1 MVQSDEIY
9 SGVRFQVESGTR
21 VIIIYVETST
31 SHELL
36 ALFSAIEPAHLSAG
50 DALRRERVYH
60 DPAVSSLISVLW
72 PVRPV

>member
-1 MVQSDEIY
+1 MVQSDGIY
-9 SGVRFQVESGTR
+9 GGVRFQVELGTI
-21 VIIIYVETST
+21 VIIIYVEMST

-36 ALFSAIEPAHLSAG
+36 ALFSAIELVRPSVG
-50 DALRRERVYH
+50 DTLRREKVYH